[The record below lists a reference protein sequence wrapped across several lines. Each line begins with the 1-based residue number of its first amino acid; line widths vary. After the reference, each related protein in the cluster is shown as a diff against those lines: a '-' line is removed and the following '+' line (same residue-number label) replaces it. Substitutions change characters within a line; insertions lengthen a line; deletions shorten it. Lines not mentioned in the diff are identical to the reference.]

1 MEARERVRAFW
12 AAWKEDYLQLLM
24 NRHKW
29 QGTERNFKK
38 DDLCLIVDKHH
49 KRSTWKMARVVEVDN
64 EDGHARKIFVRP
76 ADGKIQVLDR
86 TKLVLLELDGG
97 D

>member
-1 MEARERVRAFW
+1 MPFLIVLSFYFVLDRSIARYR
-12 AAWKEDYLQLLM
+12 
-24 NRHKW
+24 
-29 QGTERNFKK
+29 
-38 DDLCLIVDKHH
+38 LIVDKHH